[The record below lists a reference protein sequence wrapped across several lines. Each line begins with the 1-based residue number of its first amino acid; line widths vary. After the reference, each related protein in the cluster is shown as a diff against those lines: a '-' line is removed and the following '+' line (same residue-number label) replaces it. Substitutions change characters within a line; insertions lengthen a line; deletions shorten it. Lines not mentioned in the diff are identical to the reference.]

1 MTFWEFEISFYE
13 SFMLLGILIV
23 VFLLANVIRRKV
35 GFIRNSLLPTAVI
48 GGILMLVLKILPV
61 FDGILNDADNNH
73 FLEAITYHTLA
84 LGFIAIALKTM
95 EKQKSKHRQREIMD
109 AGLVTVNMYLIQG
122 LVGIALT
129 IAFSVLFMKELLPA
143 SGLLLP
149 MGFGQGTGQ
158 ALNFGKMFENNY
170 GFAGGAHFGLSI
182 AAIGFIVACLV
193 GVLHINIMKRRGKI
207 IIKKESPGFVY
218 HEQISSPNEI
228 PLTESVDKFSIQIVL
243 ILLVYFITFLFM
255 DGLFRLTGANIVTDL
270 IWGFNFILG
279 TIFAILIKQL
289 FKFFKKINVMTHDYP
304 NNYLLNRISGSLFDF
319 MIISGIAA
327 IEIGVLKSLIAPLV
341 LICVIGTI
349 VTYFYVLKT
358 TRYLF
363 PDYSEE
369 AFLSLFGMLTGTAST
384 GMILLRE
391 VDKNFE
397 TPAADNLIY
406 QTFYAIAFGFPI
418 MLLLGYA
425 PQGLKQSLI
434 TLGVLAVMA
443 VGFNIALFR
452 RKIFRKKVRKE

>member
-158 ALNFGKMFENNY
+158 ALNFGTMFENNY
-170 GFAGGAHFGLSI
+170 DFAGGAHFGLSI

-207 IIKKESPGFVY
+207 IIKKESADFVY

-341 LICVIGTI
+341 LICVIGSI

-418 MLLLGYA
+418 MLLIGYA

>member
-1 MTFWEFEISFYE
+1 
-13 SFMLLGILIV
+13 
-23 VFLLANVIRRKV
+23 
-35 GFIRNSLLPTAVI
+35 
-48 GGILMLVLKILPV
+48 
-61 FDGILNDADNNH
+61 
-73 FLEAITYHTLA
+73 
-84 LGFIAIALKTM
+84 
-95 EKQKSKHRQREIMD
+95 
-109 AGLVTVNMYLIQG
+109 
-122 LVGIALT
+122 
-129 IAFSVLFMKELLPA
+129 
-143 SGLLLP
+143 
-149 MGFGQGTGQ
+149 
-158 ALNFGKMFENNY
+158 
-170 GFAGGAHFGLSI
+170 
-182 AAIGFIVACLV
+182 
-193 GVLHINIMKRRGKI
+193 
-207 IIKKESPGFVY
+207 
-218 HEQISSPNEI
+218 
-228 PLTESVDKFSIQIVL
+228 
-243 ILLVYFITFLFM
+243 
-255 DGLFRLTGANIVTDL
+255 
-270 IWGFNFILG
+270 
-279 TIFAILIKQL
+279 
-289 FKFFKKINVMTHDYP
+289 
-304 NNYLLNRISGSLFDF
+304 

-341 LICVIGTI
+341 LICVIGSI

-418 MLLLGYA
+418 MLLIGYA

-434 TLGVLAVMA
+434 TLGILAVMA

>member
-418 MLLLGYA
+418 MLLIGYA

>member
-143 SGLLLP
+143 AGLLLP

-158 ALNFGKMFENNY
+158 ALNFGTMFENNY
-170 GFAGGAHFGLSI
+170 DFAGGAHFGLSI

-207 IIKKESPGFVY
+207 IIKKESADFVY

-418 MLLLGYA
+418 MLLIGYA

>member
-158 ALNFGKMFENNY
+158 ALNFGTMFENNY
-170 GFAGGAHFGLSI
+170 DFAGGAHFGLSI

-363 PDYSEE
+363 PEYSEE

-418 MLLLGYA
+418 MLLIGYA

>member
-1 MTFWEFEISFYE
+1 
-13 SFMLLGILIV
+13 
-23 VFLLANVIRRKV
+23 
-35 GFIRNSLLPTAVI
+35 
-48 GGILMLVLKILPV
+48 
-61 FDGILNDADNNH
+61 
-73 FLEAITYHTLA
+73 
-84 LGFIAIALKTM
+84 
-95 EKQKSKHRQREIMD
+95 
-109 AGLVTVNMYLIQG
+109 
-122 LVGIALT
+122 
-129 IAFSVLFMKELLPA
+129 
-143 SGLLLP
+143 
-149 MGFGQGTGQ
+149 
-158 ALNFGKMFENNY
+158 MFENNY

-363 PDYSEE
+363 PD
-369 AFLSLFGMLTGTAST
+369 
-384 GMILLRE
+384 
-391 VDKNFE
+391 
-397 TPAADNLIY
+397 
-406 QTFYAIAFGFPI
+406 
-418 MLLLGYA
+418 
-425 PQGLKQSLI
+425 
-434 TLGVLAVMA
+434 
-443 VGFNIALFR
+443 
-452 RKIFRKKVRKE
+452 

>member
-158 ALNFGKMFENNY
+158 ALNFGTMFENNY

>member
-207 IIKKESPGFVY
+207 IIKKESPDFVY

-341 LICVIGTI
+341 LICVIGSI

-363 PDYSEE
+363 PEYSEE

-418 MLLLGYA
+418 MLLIGYA

-434 TLGVLAVMA
+434 TLGILAVMA

>member
-158 ALNFGKMFENNY
+158 ALNFGTMFENNY
-170 GFAGGAHFGLSI
+170 DFAGGAHFGLSI

-341 LICVIGTI
+341 LICVIGSI

-418 MLLLGYA
+418 MLLIGYA

-434 TLGVLAVMA
+434 TLGILAVMA

>member
-158 ALNFGKMFENNY
+158 ALNFGTMFENNY
-170 GFAGGAHFGLSI
+170 DFAGGAHFGLSI

-341 LICVIGTI
+341 LICVIGSI

-363 PDYSEE
+363 PEYSEE

-418 MLLLGYA
+418 MLLIGYA

-452 RKIFRKKVRKE
+452 KKIFRKKVRKE

>member
-158 ALNFGKMFENNY
+158 ALNFGTMFENNY
-170 GFAGGAHFGLSI
+170 DFAGGAHFGLSI

-341 LICVIGTI
+341 LICVIGSI

-418 MLLLGYA
+418 MLLIGYA